1 MKGSSGSSGYIKVS
15 GGKVWYK
22 IAGEGKKTP
31 LVILHGGPGFPH
43 DYLLSLEELAK
54 ERKVIFYDQLGCGNS
69 DRPSDPKLWKIE
81 RFVEELATL
90 IKELQ
95 LKKFHLYGHSWG
107 TMLAVDYFLS
117 RPEGIKSIMLAS
129 PIIKIS
135 LWAKAWADYKENLPS
150 AVLETL
156 KFYEEQNWYDAPE
169 YLMAVN
175 EFYKRH
181 VCRLDPQPLH
191 MNEAAS
197 KMGTESYLTMWGPNE
212 FTCTGNLKDYDR
224 IKEVQNLQL
233 PVLITCGQYDGADP
247 KSCRYYQKIIP
258 RSKLKIFA
266 KSAHMP
272 HWEEKEEYLKA
283 LRKFISEVELKNEA

>member
-1 MKGSSGSSGYIKVS
+1 MKGSLGYIKVS

-22 IAGEGKKTP
+22 ITGEGKKTP

-54 ERKVIFYDQLGCGNS
+54 DRPVIFYDQLGCGNS
-69 DRPSDPKLWKIE
+69 DRPSDLKLWKIE

-90 IKELQ
+90 IKELE
-95 LKKFHLYGHSWG
+95 LKEFHLYGHSWG

-129 PIIKIS
+129 PIIKTS

-150 AVLETL
+150 AVKETL
-156 KFYEEQNWYDAPE
+156 KFYEQQNWYDAPQ

-181 VCRLDPQPLH
+181 VCRLDPQPAY
-191 MNEAAS
+191 MNEAAR

-212 FTCTGNLKDYDR
+212 FTYTGNLKDYDR

-247 KSCRYYQKIIP
+247 ESCRYYQKIIP
-258 RSKLKIFA
+258 NSKLKIFA
-266 KSAHMP
+266 KSAHIP

-283 LRKFISEVELKNEA
+283 LRQFISEVELKDEA